1 MDKAINI
8 IKVNNVVF
16 DYANKR
22 ALKNISFGIEKN
34 SIVGLVGPNGAGKTT
49 LLRCLAGLDSPL
61 SGNIIMD
68 GIDVI
73 ENPRLCHQKI
83 GYLSDFFG
91 LYDELTI
98 TQHLEYMC
106 RAHHLDLVTDKIARI
121 LEDVEL
127 VEHANKN
134 AAELSR
140 GLRQRLGI
148 AMSIIHNPE
157 FLLLD
162 EPASGLDPEARYTLS
177 RLLLKLQA
185 SGMTIICSSHIL
197 AELEEYSSHMLIIE
211 GGHCIGL
218 HLVTKGENM
227 QQLYMEKIQAYRG
240 VQR

>member
-1 MDKAINI
+1 MDNNAIMAKVDNI
-8 IKVNNVVF
+8 VF
-16 DYANKR
+16 DYPNKR
-22 ALKNISFGIEKN
+22 ALKNISFCIEKN

-61 SGNIIMD
+61 SGGIIMD

-73 ENPRLCHQKI
+73 ENPRMCHQKV

-91 LYDELTI
+91 LYNELTI

-106 RAHHLDLVTDKIARI
+106 RAHRLDPDNDKIARI

-127 VEHANKN
+127 VEHASKK
-134 AAELSR
+134 AEELSR

-162 EPASGLDPEARYTLS
+162 EPASGLDPEARYALS
-177 RLLLKLQA
+177 HLLLRLQA
-185 SGMTIICSSHIL
+185 SGMTIVCSSHIL

-218 HLVTKGENM
+218 YPVTKGENM

-240 VQR
+240 AKG